1 MRIRIEGAREHNL
14 KDVDAELGDGS
25 DYNPERFSCRNTSTT
40 FFISSTADR
49 IRLSS

>member
-25 DYNPERFSCRNTSTT
+25 DFNPERFSCRNISTT
-40 FFISSTADR
+40 FFIRSSVVR
-49 IRLSS
+49 IRLSL